1 MTAIIVSRNY
11 PFTSRNARML
21 VKVHRGLVRRNLPRI
36 LIVTAVA
43 IMVLL

>member
-1 MTAIIVSRNY
+1 MTRIIASRNY
-11 PFTSRNARML
+11 PFTSRNRQML
-21 VKVHRGLVRRNLPRI
+21 MKVHRGLVRRNLPRI